1 MNEENDVKENDVK
14 ENDIK
19 ENDVKEDDVKICRLI
34 TSHPKFLSTGQSQRR
49 IRFLPIE
56 AMRIFG
62 LAPVKYSFLF
72 HVQCMRTSHST
83 LVASKNLSI
92 QWNYTR
98 ALSMTDTAA
107 GSHSNHRY
115 TLLHFHLRQKVECM
129 DHSPPSNGR
138 LTN

>member
-1 MNEENDVKENDVK
+1 VNEENDVKENDV
-14 ENDIK
+14 K

-62 LAPVKYSFLF
+62 LAPVKYSYLF

-83 LVASKNLSI
+83 LVASKTLSI
-92 QWNYTR
+92 WWSYTR
-98 ALSMTDTAA
+98 ALSMTDTAP
-107 GSHSNHRY
+107 GCHSSNHRY

-129 DHSPPSNGR
+129 DHSPPSNSR